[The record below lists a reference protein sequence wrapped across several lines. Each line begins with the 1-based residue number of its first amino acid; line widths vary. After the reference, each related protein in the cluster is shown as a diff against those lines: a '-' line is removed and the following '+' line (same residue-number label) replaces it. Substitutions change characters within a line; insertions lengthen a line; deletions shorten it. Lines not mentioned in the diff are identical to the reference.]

1 MECPVC
7 GDKTRVTCART
18 HHTGHKR
25 RYRRCVGCGYAFV
38 TAQAYAL
45 KLKLPPIGIEQITD
59 HLPCGYAG
67 HLAKS
72 QPSQSIK

>member
-1 MECPVC
+1 MDCPVC
-7 GDKTRVTCART
+7 GDPSKVTCTTKRFS
-18 HHTGHKR
+18 GHVR
-25 RYRRCVGCGYAFV
+25 RYRRCTGCGYTFV
-38 TAQAYAL
+38 TAQSDEHEL
-45 KLKLPPIGIEQITD
+45 ITD